1 MLSVVVVMKGEEKDS
16 LYNIKRS
23 RKLVLCYLKQS
34 RMGKRDVKEYKDQ
47 KGIEVQYHTIHSVYT
62 NRTANIIYI
71 HTQYVGERDIQLYT
85 THTKKKELESVLLLP
100 F

>member
-1 MLSVVVVMKGEEKDS
+1 
-16 LYNIKRS
+16 
-23 RKLVLCYLKQS
+23 
-34 RMGKRDVKEYKDQ
+34 MGKRDVKEYKDQ

-85 THTKKKELESVLLLP
+85 THTKKKSLSLFYFYHFDNLKEVL
-100 F
+100 